1 MSDNAEQEE
10 LPYTSSSAWTSSE
23 GGSDQDRFDIS
34 AFQTQQLPF
43 SRSIQETHDLL
54 GQIPRHRQLERQ
66 IRQMDRALAQQNRR
80 IEMSRRLFR
89 ILMAENR
96 NNPARQAEI
105 REQMNFIHEDI
116 AIRNDLRRE
125 RVRVGRRL
133 LELDNT
139 VWS

>member
-23 GGSDQDRFDIS
+23 AWSDQDRFDIS
-34 AFQTQQLPF
+34 AFQHNQLPF
-43 SRSIQETHDLL
+43 ERSIQETHDLL

-66 IRQMDRALAQQNRR
+66 IRQLDTALARQNRR
-80 IEMSRRLFR
+80 IEMSRRLLQTEPDPVR
-89 ILMAENR
+89 RADL
-96 NNPARQAEI
+96 
-105 REQMNFIHEDI
+105 REQLNIQEDI

-125 RVRVGRRL
+125 RVRVGRTL

-139 VWS
+139 VWTRE